1 MKKRFSIYLVILFAL
16 AMQFSLRAEG
26 DIKINING
34 QNVYGDASPIVVNER
49 TLVPVR
55 LVSENLG
62 LAVDW
67 NQDLQQIT
75 LSNEGTIIKFVIG
88 MATYNKNGADFPM
101 DIAPVVYMER
111 TYLPIRVIGECLDKK
126 VDWDQATKTV
136 LIMDTDNENTN
147 ATYNLTS
154 DTAKKDPTKYNPD
167 NGDLLAYLKSDGRI
181 IGNRNSMIY
190 HVPGGASYDKVSL
203 KNAVFFNTE
212 EEAINA
218 GYRKAKN

>member
-1 MKKRFSIYLVILFAL
+1 MKKRVSIYLVILFAL
-16 AMQFSLRAEG
+16 VMQFSLRAEG

-67 NQDLQQIT
+67 NQDLQEVT
-75 LSNEGTIIKFVIG
+75 LTNEATIIKFIIG
-88 MATYNKNGADFPM
+88 TTTYNKNGIDIPM

-136 LIMDTDNENTN
+136 LIMDAANEFTN
-147 ATYNLTS
+147 GTYNLTS
-154 DTAKKDPTKYNPD
+154 DASKADPKKYNPD
-167 NGDLLAYLKSDGRI
+167 NGDLLSYLKADGRI
-181 IGNRNSMIY
+181 IGNRKSLIY

>member
-1 MKKRFSIYLVILFAL
+1 MKKRFSIYLMMLFAL
-16 AMQFSLRAEG
+16 VLRFNLRAES
-26 DIKINING
+26 DININING
-34 QNVYGDASPIVVNER
+34 QNVYGDASPIFVNER

-62 LAVDW
+62 LVVDW

-75 LSNEGTIIKFVIG
+75 LSNEVTVIKFIIG
-88 MATYNKNGADFPM
+88 SNTYNKNGLEVPM

-136 LIMDTDNENTN
+136 LIMDADYENTN
-147 ATYNLTS
+147 PTYNLTS
-154 DTAKKDPTKYNPD
+154 DTAKTDPAMYNPD
-167 NGDLLAYLKSDGRI
+167 NGDLLAYLKADGRI

-190 HVPGGASYDKVSL
+190 HVPGGVSYNKVSL
-203 KNAVFFNTE
+203 RNAVFFNTE

>member
-1 MKKRFSIYLVILFAL
+1 MKKRVSIYLVILFAL

-67 NQDLQQIT
+67 NQDLQEVT
-75 LSNEGTIIKFVIG
+75 LTNEATIIKFIIG
-88 MATYNKNGADFPM
+88 TTTYNKNGIDVPM

-126 VDWDQATKTV
+126 VDWDQTTQTV
-136 LIMDTDNENTN
+136 LIMDASNEFANG
-147 ATYNLTS
+147 TYNLTS

-167 NGDLLAYLKSDGRI
+167 NGDLLAYLKADGRI